1 MSSIRDQKL
10 AQILLDYSIRINP
23 GERVAIWGTTAAEPL
38 AQALYRAI
46 LERGAYPFTYLDL
59 PDQERLTLTYGTS
72 AQLASIPT
80 AQLQAVEEFEAYIK
94 VYSLTD
100 PRALNEFDPERQTQR
115 EKALAPLMDAQ
126 MNRGASGAL
135 KWVATLYPTKGYAR
149 EAGLSLE
156 AFSDLFFKA
165 CQVDDSIADPVAHW
179 GKVHKKQQAI
189 IDHLTGANQVH
200 LIGPHVDLKLSIKDR
215 KFENAS
221 GKCNMPDGEIYTGP
235 VENSADGWVRFTYP
249 AIRKGRLVED
259 VTLQFKEGRVV
270 KAQASQNEDY
280 LHAALNLDSGARYL
294 GEFAIGL
301 NYQINRFT
309 GNILL
314 DEKIG
319 GTFHLALGAGYP
331 ETGSVNKS
339 AIHWDMICDLRED
352 SEIRVDGE
360 VILKNG
366 QILIG

>member
-1 MSSIRDQKL
+1 MSSPKDLKL
-10 AQILLDYSIRINP
+10 AQILLDYSARIKS
-23 GERVAIWGTTAAEPL
+23 GDRVAIWGTTAAEPL
-38 AQALYRAI
+38 AQALYQSI
-46 LERGAYPFTYLDL
+46 LEREAYPFTFLDL
-59 PDQERLTLTYGTS
+59 PDQEKLTLAYGNET
-72 AQLASIPT
+72 QIDSIPT
-80 AQLQAVEEFEAYIK
+80 ARLQAVENFEAYIK
-94 VYSLTD
+94 IYSLTD
-100 PRALNEFDPERQTQR
+100 PRALNGFDPARQTRR

-135 KWVATLYPTKGYAR
+135 KWVATLYPTEGYAR
-149 EAGLSLE
+149 EAGQSLDE
-156 AFSDLFFKA
+156 FRDFFFKA

-179 GKVHKKQQAI
+179 RNVHQRQQAI
-189 IDHLTGANQVH
+189 IDQLAGADQVQ
-200 LIGPHVDLKLSIKDR
+200 LCGPNVDLQLSIKDR
-215 KFENAS
+215 NFENAS

-235 VENSADGWVRFTYP
+235 VENSANGWVRFTYP
-249 AIRKGRLVED
+249 AIRRGRVVED
-259 VTLQFKEGRVV
+259 VALRFEAGRVV
-270 KAQASQNEDY
+270 EAQASKNEDY
-280 LHAALNLDSGARYL
+280 LTALLELDPGARYL

-360 VILKNG
+360 VIMKNG
-366 QILIG
+366 EILIG